1 MSRQNYYKGRKLRQ
15 RRKVDEGLV
24 VSLVEQERSM
34 HPRMG
39 CLKLYMRLKGEFKE
53 AGVRLGRD
61 RFLEVM
67 RAQGL
72 LVEPLPRAPRTT
84 ISRHSLGVYGNRF
97 REKSLTGANQAWVSD
112 ITYLRIRDRFAY
124 LHLLTDA
131 WSRKIVGYHLGESLE
146 SSETIKAL
154 ENALAELP
162 PGCRPLHHSDRGCQ
176 YCCHEYVER
185 LRSFGMD
192 ISMTET
198 NHCAENALAER
209 MNGILKQE
217 YWLGGEFASLQEAV
231 RAVEEAVWLYN
242 NHRPHRSLQFRTPA
256 AVHQEVA

>member
-1 MSRQNYYKGRKLRQ
+1 MTRQNHYKGRKLRQ

-24 VSLVEQERSM
+24 VSLVKRERSM

-39 CLKLYMRLKGEFKE
+39 YLKLYMRLKEEFKE

-67 RAQGL
+67 RRQGL

-84 ISRHSLGVYGNRF
+84 MSRHSLGVYSNRF
-97 REKSLTGANQAWVSD
+97 REKVLTGANQAWVSD
-112 ITYLRIRDRFAY
+112 ITYLRTRDRFAY

-146 SSETIKAL
+146 SRETLKAL
-154 ENALAELP
+154 EKAIGELP
-162 PGCRPLHHSDRGCQ
+162 AGLKPLHHSDRGCQ

-185 LRSFGMD
+185 LKAVGME

-217 YWLGGEFASLQEAV
+217 YWLGGEFSGLPEAAQ
-231 RAVEEAVWLYN
+231 AVEEAVCLYN
-242 NHRPHRSLQFRTPA
+242 NSRPHRSLQFRTPA